1 MIEISKIYYTLG
13 KIIQNNSKIEKEL
26 GIKKNSINKLTGIK
40 KRFISGNKETSEN
53 LALKVCKKISNS
65 EVKKLSHIISVTNTP
80 SIKFPGISNYISSSL
95 KIKNVFCVNLNSGCT
110 GYVDALMLAYDIINN
125 NNKSRI
131 LIVTSDTYSKFINKN
146 DRAIRP
152 LFSDGASATLI
163 KYKKKGFKSLGRKN
177 LNISNTQKDL
187 ILEKDKISMNGP
199 AVVSLA
205 LNEVVPEIKK
215 FSKDVGTI
223 YLHQAGK
230 IVSNLLKSKLGN
242 KFDIPTNFEKVG
254 NLVSSS
260 IPVLLFENF
269 KNFKKNKKV
278 VLCGFGVGLSVSL
291 FKLGK

>member
-13 KIIQNNSKIEKEL
+13 KIKQNNSKIEKEL

-53 LALKVCKKISNS
+53 LALKVCKKINKS

-110 GYVDALMLAYDIINN
+110 GYVDALILAYDIISN

-131 LIVTSDTYSKFINKN
+131 LIVTSDTYSKFINKS

-163 KYKKKGFKSLGRKN
+163 KYKKNGFKSLGRKN
-177 LNISNTQKDL
+177 LNISKY
-187 ILEKDKISMNGP
+187 
-199 AVVSLA
+199 
-205 LNEVVPEIKK
+205 
-215 FSKDVGTI
+215 SKR
-223 YLHQAGK
+223 
-230 IVSNLLKSKLGN
+230 
-242 KFDIPTNFEKVG
+242 FDFRKR
-254 NLVSSS
+254 
-260 IPVLLFENF
+260 
-269 KNFKKNKKV
+269 
-278 VLCGFGVGLSVSL
+278 
-291 FKLGK
+291 